1 MTRNILFSF
10 PDGDGIREGR
20 VIYTAALRENDSLA
34 DGLSSLSMVQLN
46 DLKFFHEAR
55 AVDPFLSAHAQG
67 IPDRSEVL
75 AVKHVQNVPDQ
86 NEFSMSVDP
95 VYLTFLEASKKK
107 SSAKKSAKKQ
117 KKATPAKKKPAGAV
131 AKKQAEKSTNL
142 TDKKKAAVKAIVAH
156 KKAKNAKSVK
166 KPDTSTKTTTPAL
179 SAKAQ

>member
-46 DLKFFHEAR
+46 DLAFFHDGR

-107 SSAKKSAKKQ
+107 IQRKEISQETKESNSREKETCWCRRQ
-117 KKATPAKKKPAGAV
+117 KA
-131 AKKQAEKSTNL
+131 S
-142 TDKKKAAVKAIVAH
+142 
-156 KKAKNAKSVK
+156 
-166 KPDTSTKTTTPAL
+166 
-179 SAKAQ
+179 